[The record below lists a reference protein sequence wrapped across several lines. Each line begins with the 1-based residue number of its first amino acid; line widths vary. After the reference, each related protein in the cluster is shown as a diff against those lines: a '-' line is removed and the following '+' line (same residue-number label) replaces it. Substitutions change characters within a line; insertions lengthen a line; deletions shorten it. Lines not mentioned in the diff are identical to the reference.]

1 MQLLQL
7 SAAYGP
13 AECCLAVVKAL
24 ARLQYEAKQIQVK
37 VEIVEQEP
45 AKHGLHS
52 VLVTLDGA
60 QAKALADRWQG
71 TIQWICPSPYRPQ
84 HKRKNW
90 FIGASCFNP
99 IVQQQP
105 DEIVF
110 ETMRASGAGGQ
121 HINKTESAVR
131 ATHVASGISVK
142 VQTERSQHANKK
154 LAVLLLQHK
163 LAQQAQ
169 QLQAKHKAAQHKHH
183 HQIARGNPVR
193 IFTQLDFIPL

>member
-24 ARLQYEAKQIQVK
+24 ARLQYEAKQKQVE
-37 VEIVEQEP
+37 VQVLEQEP

-52 VLVTLDGA
+52 VLVSLEGT
-60 QAKALADRWQG
+60 QTKVLADMWQG
-71 TIQWICPSPYRPQ
+71 TIQWVCASPYRPQ

-90 FIGASCFNP
+90 FIGVSCFNP
-99 IVQQQP
+99 VVQQYS

-110 ETMRASGAGGQ
+110 ETMRSSGAGGQ
-121 HINKTESAVR
+121 HVNKTESAVR
-131 ATHVASGISVK
+131 ATHTASGISVK
-142 VQTERSQHANKK
+142 VQSERSQHANKK

-163 LAQQAQ
+163 LLQQEQ
-169 QLQAKHKAAQHKHH
+169 RLQASNKAAHHKHH

-193 IFTQLDFIPL
+193 IFTGMDFKAL

>member
-24 ARLQYEAKQIQVK
+24 ARLQYEAKQMQVK
-37 VEIVEQEP
+37 VEIVEQKP

-52 VLVTLDGA
+52 VLIALEGI
-60 QAKALADRWQG
+60 QANALADMWQG
-71 TIQWICPSPYRPQ
+71 TIQWICTSPYRPQ

-90 FIGASCFNP
+90 FIGASRFNS
-99 IVQQQP
+99 IDQQQP
-105 DEIVF
+105 NEIIF

-142 VQTERSQHANKK
+142 VQTECSQHANKK
-154 LAVLLLQHK
+154 LAVLLLMYK
-163 LAQQAQ
+163 LAQQEQ
-169 QLQAKHKAAQHKHH
+169 QLQAKHIAAQHKHH
-183 HQIARGNPVR
+183 HQIARGNSVR
-193 IFTQLDFIPL
+193 IFTQLDFKPL